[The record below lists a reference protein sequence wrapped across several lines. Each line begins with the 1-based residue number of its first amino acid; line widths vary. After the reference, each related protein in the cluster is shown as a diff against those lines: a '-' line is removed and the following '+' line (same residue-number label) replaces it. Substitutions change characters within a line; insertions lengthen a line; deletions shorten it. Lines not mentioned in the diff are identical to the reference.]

1 MKQANETAVN
11 KNLSIKRFLH
21 AKETP
26 VFLVIILMCVV
37 LSILTPNF
45 LTKSNIL
52 TTLVGL
58 SADGIVA
65 IAMTV
70 ILAMGGI
77 DLSVGSVMGLSSMV
91 AAKIAVGYGNIW
103 LGALAGLL
111 VGILVGIIN
120 GLFIAKLKLTP
131 FIMTLAMMSIAKGSS
146 MLLSSGKSVAIS
158 KDKAAFMFL
167 GQGYIFGVIPVP
179 LIITVALYVL
189 AWWYLDKT
197 YLGRRV
203 YLSGGNE
210 EAARLSGINTKWT
223 ITGTYVFSGVF
234 AAIAGVLMAARLGS
248 GQPSVGSGFE
258 MDVITATVLGGI
270 SVNGGK
276 GKVVNVFVGACIMGV
291 LANGMTMLNI
301 NQYLQWIINGLVL
314 LFAVTMSNLRKS
326 SS

>member
-1 MKQANETAVN
+1 MNRMDKKAKLSFANLYSTYGVFFILVIEFLIFSLASKSFLTLGNILSVGRQMSFTGIAAIGMTLVMLTGGIDISVGSMLAMAGVLCAKLSADVGLPLWIAVVITLLIGALFGLIN
-11 KNLSIKRFLH
+11 GAAVTRLHIPALIATLATQTILKGIAYLLTNAVPVKNLSATYK
-21 AKETP
+21 
-26 VFLVIILMCVV
+26 
-37 LSILTPNF
+37 
-45 LTKSNIL
+45 
-52 TTLVGL
+52 
-58 SADGIVA
+58 
-65 IAMTV
+65 
-70 ILAMGGI
+70 
-77 DLSVGSVMGLSSMV
+77 
-91 AAKIAVGYGNIW
+91 
-103 LGALAGLL
+103 
-111 VGILVGIIN
+111 
-120 GLFIAKLKLTP
+120 
-131 FIMTLAMMSIAKGSS
+131 
-146 MLLSSGKSVAIS
+146 
-158 KDKAAFMFL
+158 FL

-223 ITGTYVFSGVF
+223 IAGTYVFSGVF

>member
-1 MKQANETAVN
+1 MDKKAKLSFANLYSTYGVFFILVIEFLIFSLASKSFLTLGNILSVGRQMSFTGIAAIGMTLVMLTGGIDISVGSMLAMAGVLCAKLSADVGLPLWIAVVITLLIGALFGLIN
-11 KNLSIKRFLH
+11 GAAVTRLHIPALIATLATQTILKGIAYLLTNAVPVKNLSATYK
-21 AKETP
+21 
-26 VFLVIILMCVV
+26 
-37 LSILTPNF
+37 
-45 LTKSNIL
+45 
-52 TTLVGL
+52 
-58 SADGIVA
+58 
-65 IAMTV
+65 
-70 ILAMGGI
+70 
-77 DLSVGSVMGLSSMV
+77 
-91 AAKIAVGYGNIW
+91 
-103 LGALAGLL
+103 
-111 VGILVGIIN
+111 
-120 GLFIAKLKLTP
+120 
-131 FIMTLAMMSIAKGSS
+131 
-146 MLLSSGKSVAIS
+146 
-158 KDKAAFMFL
+158 FL
-167 GQGYIFGVIPVP
+167 GQGYIFGIIPVP

>member
-1 MKQANETAVN
+1 MDKKAKLSFANLYSTYGVFFILVIEFLIFSLASKSFLTLGNILSVGRQMSFTGIAAIGMTLVMLTGGIDISVGSMLAMAGVLCAKLSADVGLPLWIAVVITLLIGALFGLIN
-11 KNLSIKRFLH
+11 GAAVTRLHIPALIATLATQTILKGIAYLLTNAVPVKNLSATYK
-21 AKETP
+21 
-26 VFLVIILMCVV
+26 
-37 LSILTPNF
+37 
-45 LTKSNIL
+45 
-52 TTLVGL
+52 
-58 SADGIVA
+58 
-65 IAMTV
+65 
-70 ILAMGGI
+70 
-77 DLSVGSVMGLSSMV
+77 
-91 AAKIAVGYGNIW
+91 
-103 LGALAGLL
+103 
-111 VGILVGIIN
+111 
-120 GLFIAKLKLTP
+120 
-131 FIMTLAMMSIAKGSS
+131 
-146 MLLSSGKSVAIS
+146 
-158 KDKAAFMFL
+158 FL

-223 ITGTYVFSGVF
+223 ITSTYVFSGVF

>member
-1 MKQANETAVN
+1 MDKKAKLSFANLYSTYGVFFILVIEFLIFSLASKSFLTLGNILSVGRQMSFTGIAAIGMTLVMLTGGIDISVGSMLAMAGVLCAKLSADVGLPLWIAVVITLLIGALFGLIN
-11 KNLSIKRFLH
+11 GAAVTRLHIPALIATLATQTILKGIAYLLTNAVPVKNLSATYK
-21 AKETP
+21 
-26 VFLVIILMCVV
+26 
-37 LSILTPNF
+37 
-45 LTKSNIL
+45 
-52 TTLVGL
+52 
-58 SADGIVA
+58 
-65 IAMTV
+65 
-70 ILAMGGI
+70 
-77 DLSVGSVMGLSSMV
+77 
-91 AAKIAVGYGNIW
+91 
-103 LGALAGLL
+103 
-111 VGILVGIIN
+111 
-120 GLFIAKLKLTP
+120 
-131 FIMTLAMMSIAKGSS
+131 
-146 MLLSSGKSVAIS
+146 
-158 KDKAAFMFL
+158 FL

-248 GQPSVGSGFE
+248 GQPSGRSGFE

>member
-1 MKQANETAVN
+1 MDKKAKLSFANLYSTYGVFFILVIEFLIFSLASKSFLTLGNILSVGRQMSFTGIAAIGMTLVMLTGGIDISVGSMLAMAGVLCAKLSADVGLPLWIAVVITLLIGALFGLIN
-11 KNLSIKRFLH
+11 GAAVTRLHIPALIATLATQTILKGIAYLLTNAVPVKNLSATYK
-21 AKETP
+21 
-26 VFLVIILMCVV
+26 
-37 LSILTPNF
+37 
-45 LTKSNIL
+45 
-52 TTLVGL
+52 
-58 SADGIVA
+58 
-65 IAMTV
+65 
-70 ILAMGGI
+70 
-77 DLSVGSVMGLSSMV
+77 
-91 AAKIAVGYGNIW
+91 
-103 LGALAGLL
+103 
-111 VGILVGIIN
+111 
-120 GLFIAKLKLTP
+120 
-131 FIMTLAMMSIAKGSS
+131 
-146 MLLSSGKSVAIS
+146 
-158 KDKAAFMFL
+158 FL

-189 AWWYLDKT
+189 VWWYLDKT

>member
-1 MKQANETAVN
+1 MNRMDKKAKLSFANLYSTYGVFFILVIEFLIFSLASKSFLTLGNILSVGRQMSFTGIAAIGMTLVMLTGGIDISVGSMLAMAGVLCAKLSADVGLPLWIAVVITLLIGALFGLIN
-11 KNLSIKRFLH
+11 GAAVTRLHIPALIATLATQTILKGIAYLLTNAVPVKNLSATYK
-21 AKETP
+21 
-26 VFLVIILMCVV
+26 
-37 LSILTPNF
+37 
-45 LTKSNIL
+45 
-52 TTLVGL
+52 
-58 SADGIVA
+58 
-65 IAMTV
+65 
-70 ILAMGGI
+70 
-77 DLSVGSVMGLSSMV
+77 
-91 AAKIAVGYGNIW
+91 
-103 LGALAGLL
+103 
-111 VGILVGIIN
+111 
-120 GLFIAKLKLTP
+120 
-131 FIMTLAMMSIAKGSS
+131 
-146 MLLSSGKSVAIS
+146 
-158 KDKAAFMFL
+158 FL

-248 GQPSVGSGFE
+248 GQPYVGSGFE

>member
-1 MKQANETAVN
+1 MDKKAKLSFANLYSTYGVFFILVIEFLIFSLASKSFLTLGNILSVGRQMSFTGIAAIGMTLVMLTGGIDISVGSMLAMAGVLCAKLSADVGLPLWIAVVITLLIGALFGLIN
-11 KNLSIKRFLH
+11 GAAVTRLHIPALIATLATQTILKGIAYLLTNAVPVKNLSATYK
-21 AKETP
+21 
-26 VFLVIILMCVV
+26 
-37 LSILTPNF
+37 
-45 LTKSNIL
+45 
-52 TTLVGL
+52 
-58 SADGIVA
+58 
-65 IAMTV
+65 
-70 ILAMGGI
+70 
-77 DLSVGSVMGLSSMV
+77 
-91 AAKIAVGYGNIW
+91 
-103 LGALAGLL
+103 
-111 VGILVGIIN
+111 
-120 GLFIAKLKLTP
+120 
-131 FIMTLAMMSIAKGSS
+131 
-146 MLLSSGKSVAIS
+146 
-158 KDKAAFMFL
+158 FL

-223 ITGTYVFSGVF
+223 ITGIYVFSGVF

>member
-1 MKQANETAVN
+1 MDKKAKLSFANLYSTYGVFFILVIEFLIFSLASKSFLTLGNILSVGRQMSFTGIAAIGMTLVMLTGGIDISVGSMLAMAGVLCAKLSADVGLPLWIAVVITLLIGALFGLIN
-11 KNLSIKRFLH
+11 GAAVTRLYIPALIATLATQTILKGIAYLLTNAVPVKNLSATYK
-21 AKETP
+21 
-26 VFLVIILMCVV
+26 
-37 LSILTPNF
+37 
-45 LTKSNIL
+45 
-52 TTLVGL
+52 
-58 SADGIVA
+58 
-65 IAMTV
+65 
-70 ILAMGGI
+70 
-77 DLSVGSVMGLSSMV
+77 
-91 AAKIAVGYGNIW
+91 
-103 LGALAGLL
+103 
-111 VGILVGIIN
+111 
-120 GLFIAKLKLTP
+120 
-131 FIMTLAMMSIAKGSS
+131 
-146 MLLSSGKSVAIS
+146 
-158 KDKAAFMFL
+158 FL

>member
-1 MKQANETAVN
+1 MDKKAKLSFANLYSTYGVFFILVIEFLIFSLASKSFLTLGNILSVGRQMSFTGIAPIGMTLVMLTGGIDISVGSMLAMAGVLCAKLSADVGLPLWIAVVITLLIGALFGLIN
-11 KNLSIKRFLH
+11 GAAVTRLHIPALIATLATQTILKGIAYLLTNAVPVKNLSATYK
-21 AKETP
+21 
-26 VFLVIILMCVV
+26 
-37 LSILTPNF
+37 
-45 LTKSNIL
+45 
-52 TTLVGL
+52 
-58 SADGIVA
+58 
-65 IAMTV
+65 
-70 ILAMGGI
+70 
-77 DLSVGSVMGLSSMV
+77 
-91 AAKIAVGYGNIW
+91 
-103 LGALAGLL
+103 
-111 VGILVGIIN
+111 
-120 GLFIAKLKLTP
+120 
-131 FIMTLAMMSIAKGSS
+131 
-146 MLLSSGKSVAIS
+146 
-158 KDKAAFMFL
+158 FL

>member
-1 MKQANETAVN
+1 MDKKAKLSFANLYSTYGVFFILVIEFLIFSLASKSFLTLGNILSVGRQMSFTGIAAIGMTLVMLTGGIDISVGSMLAMAGVLCAKLSADVGLPLWIAVVITLLIGALFGLIN
-11 KNLSIKRFLH
+11 GAAVTRLHIPALIATLATQTILKGIAYLLTNAVPVKNLS
-21 AKETP
+21 
-26 VFLVIILMCVV
+26 
-37 LSILTPNF
+37 
-45 LTKSNIL
+45 
-52 TTLVGL
+52 TTY
-58 SADGIVA
+58 
-65 IAMTV
+65 
-70 ILAMGGI
+70 
-77 DLSVGSVMGLSSMV
+77 
-91 AAKIAVGYGNIW
+91 K
-103 LGALAGLL
+103 
-111 VGILVGIIN
+111 
-120 GLFIAKLKLTP
+120 
-131 FIMTLAMMSIAKGSS
+131 
-146 MLLSSGKSVAIS
+146 
-158 KDKAAFMFL
+158 FL

-234 AAIAGVLMAARLGS
+234 AASAGVLMAARLGS

>member
-1 MKQANETAVN
+1 MNRMDKKAKLSFANLYSTYGVFFILVIEFLIFSLASKSFLTLGIILSVGRQMSFTGIAAIGMTLVMLTGGIDISVGSMLAMAGVLCAKLSADVGLPLWIAVVITLLIGALFGLIN
-11 KNLSIKRFLH
+11 GAAVTRLHIPALIATLATQTILKGIAYLLTNAVPVKNLSATYK
-21 AKETP
+21 
-26 VFLVIILMCVV
+26 
-37 LSILTPNF
+37 
-45 LTKSNIL
+45 
-52 TTLVGL
+52 
-58 SADGIVA
+58 
-65 IAMTV
+65 
-70 ILAMGGI
+70 
-77 DLSVGSVMGLSSMV
+77 
-91 AAKIAVGYGNIW
+91 
-103 LGALAGLL
+103 
-111 VGILVGIIN
+111 
-120 GLFIAKLKLTP
+120 
-131 FIMTLAMMSIAKGSS
+131 
-146 MLLSSGKSVAIS
+146 
-158 KDKAAFMFL
+158 FL